1 MRRFLDD
8 SRHLFGV
15 ARHGSLLALETN
27 GHILPATIS
36 TPRRRA
42 TIRSRPY
49 GANVESV
56 RVPNAK
62 NPESAWRA
70 PTRIVLAVLTLVVCT
85 SCASEKQA
93 PPPATP
99 PAAEAPPPGTAAADA
114 PLPEASSPYDALPES
129 MRGAVLNSFTGDLDE
144 MVKRR
149 VIRVG
154 VTFNR
159 THYFIDKGQQR
170 GLAYE
175 SIKQFE
181 DDLNA
186 DLKTGNL
193 KVHVAAVPLSRDQL
207 ASALLTGKVDLIA
220 AMLTVTPERRALASF
235 SEPTRTNVSEV
246 VVTGPGAPPIATLDD
261 LAGQEVFVREQS
273 LYAESLA
280 KLNEQL
286 KARGKAAVIITGL
299 PVVLEDDDV
308 LEMVSAGLVPITIT
322 DDYLAQFWKKVF
334 TGLTVHADVAVRSG
348 GELAVAVRKENPQ
361 LLKAVNTWIRK
372 HGKGDAFR
380 NTIERRYLDN
390 VTYAKNAASEA
401 ERKKFMA
408 VVELFKKYSA
418 QYQVDYLL
426 MAAQGYQESTLDQN
440 VKSPVGAI
448 GVMQVM
454 PATGK
459 DLKVGDITEI
469 EANIHAG
476 VKYMR
481 FMMDQYYKDD
491 PMDDVNKMLM
501 TFASYNAGPGRI
513 RQLRREAEKQGLD
526 PNVWIGNV
534 ERVASARIGRE
545 TVTYVGNIYKY
556 YVAYKLVMASQERR
570 AAAKAQVGKGQ

>member
-1 MRRFLDD
+1 MSASRFLIATGTWR
-8 SRHLFGV
+8 SPRI
-15 ARHGSLLALETN
+15 ALAM
-27 GHILPATIS
+27 
-36 TPRRRA
+36 
-42 TIRSRPY
+42 
-49 GANVESV
+49 
-56 RVPNAK
+56 
-62 NPESAWRA
+62 
-70 PTRIVLAVLTLVVCT
+70 LAVTAVV
-85 SCASEKQA
+85 SCGGQQQA
-93 PPPATP
+93 APQEPSLAATP
-99 PAAEAPPPGTAAADA
+99 PAEVADA
-114 PLPEASSPYDALPES
+114 PLPEVASPYDALPEG
-129 MRGAVLNSFTGDLDE
+129 MRGAVLDPFTGDLDE
-144 MVKRR
+144 MVRRR

-181 DDLNA
+181 QDLNA

-193 KVHVAAVPLSRDQL
+193 TVHVAAVPLSRDQL
-207 ASALLTGKVDLIA
+207 APALLTGQVDLVA
-220 AMLTVTPERRALASF
+220 AMLTVTPERRALAAF
-235 SEPTRTNVSEV
+235 SEPTRTHVSEV
-246 VVTGPGAPPIATLDD
+246 VVTGPGAPAIATLDD
-261 LAGQEVFVREQS
+261 LAGQEVFVRAQS
-273 LYAESLA
+273 LYAESLI
-280 KLNEQL
+280 KLNAQL
-286 KARGKAAVIITGL
+286 KARGKAAVAVTEL

-308 LEMVSAGLVPITIT
+308 LEMVNAGLVPITVT

-334 TGLTVHADVAVRSG
+334 TGLNVHADVVVRSG
-348 GELAVAVRKENPQ
+348 GELAVAVRKQNPR
-361 LLKAVNTWIRK
+361 LLEAVNAWIRK
-372 HGKGDAFR
+372 HGKGDSFR

-390 VTYAKNAASEA
+390 VKFAKNAASEA
-401 ERKKFMA
+401 ERSKFMA
-408 VVELFKKYSA
+408 VVELFKKYGA
-418 QYQVDYLL
+418 QYRVDYLL

-454 PATGK
+454 PATGR

-491 PMDDVNKMLM
+491 PMDEVNKTLM

-556 YVAYKLVMASQERR
+556 YVAYKLLMASQERR
-570 AAAKAQVGKGQ
+570 AAAKAHVGKER